1 MQFDLHAHQLVMI
14 IGAIIALIVLM
25 AGWPR
30 RRIIGGAFFVCF
42 CVAVAWWQIA
52 STVESFVVE
61 QSSKVL
67 WSQISYIGFVSA
79 YPFLLLFIINYLTQH
94 EVPKRMAVAM
104 FIIPLLTLVVVW
116 IKPLQPWVWSG
127 FSQGSVKYN
136 VLVYHHGPW
145 FWIHV
150 IYLYLLLVIG
160 VTLLIR
166 AYLKAAPPYR
176 QQIFTILIGV
186 LFPVVTGTVY
196 VLGIVPVPGMDIT
209 PAGLAF
215 TGAFLAWAVLRYQLL
230 DLLPVARATL
240 IEQLQDGVIVLDKS
254 HRVADINRASEKLL
268 GWTPSEVVG
277 KEISHLMPS
286 LQEDF
291 LTTRQRIRRD
301 MFLKDSPGM
310 ILEIQSSTLNDSRKN
325 EVGKLLVIRDVTARN
340 RAESELQNANKKLK
354 MQLEKNKKLQ
364 KELEQQALH
373 DSLTGL
379 FNRRIDEIIIKEFS
393 LARRENK
400 PVSLAMLDID
410 FFKKINDQ
418 HGHQDGD
425 RLLQALS
432 DYITKNIRQEDYAA
446 RYGGDEVMLVFPGM
460 KKEDAIKKAEEIR
473 VDFSKIRIS
482 SKKEGPAATISVG
495 VASYPQDGE
504 NFEEV
509 LRAADWA
516 LYLAKEEGRNRVR
529 FVSSS
534 ETIGQAVPPN

>member
-30 RRIIGGAFFVCF
+30 RRIIGGAFFICF

-61 QSSKVL
+61 QGSKVL

-94 EVPKRMAVAM
+94 EVPKRMVVAM

-166 AYLKAAPPYR
+166 AYLKAVRPYR
-176 QQIFTILIGV
+176 QQIFIILIGV

-196 VLGIVPVPGMDIT
+196 VLGLVPVPGMDIT

-268 GWTPSEVVG
+268 GWTPADVLG
-277 KEISHLMPS
+277 KEISYLMPS
-286 LQEDF
+286 LQDGF
-291 LTTRQRIRRD
+291 LTTRQSIRRD
-301 MFLKDSPGM
+301 LLLEFSPGT
-310 ILEIQSSTLNDSRKN
+310 ILEIQSSTLLDSRKN
-325 EVGKLLVIRDVTARN
+325 EVGKLLVMRDVTTRN
-340 RAESELQNANKKLK
+340 RAESELQNANEKLK
-354 MQLEKNKKLQ
+354 MQLQKNTQLQ
-364 KELEQQALH
+364 KKLEQQALH

-379 FNRRIDEIIIKEFS
+379 FNRHIDEIIIKEFS
-393 LARRENK
+393 QAQRENK
-400 PVSLAMLDID
+400 SVSLAMLDID
-410 FFKKINDQ
+410 YFKKINDQ
-418 HGHQDGD
+418 YGHQDGD

-432 DYITKNIRQEDYAA
+432 DYITHNIRQEDYAA

-460 KKEDAIKKAEEIR
+460 KKEDAIRKAEEIR

-482 SKKEGPAATISVG
+482 TKPDGPTATISVG
-495 VASYPQDGE
+495 VASYPLDGD
-504 NFEEV
+504 NFAEV

-534 ETIGQAVPPN
+534 EAIGQAVPPN